1 MGATPQESQ
10 QIIDNTAAIKAIQ
23 DGAKKVSQLPTLTSL
38 VNSQDKI
45 PLERADTGQTVY
57 TTIEQLKD
65 GGVSSNTV
73 KHPITLSFSS
83 DKIEKGALR
92 NMFGGLDKVVDADTL
107 SNGNDIVASGGRS
120 KLMFVVNAGTDVV
133 GDLKIT
139 GTKVDRDTGVSTPG
153 FEEIISIDSL
163 SIDNSTTDTFGN
175 IVHDFSNCY
184 TSTEWFTNGFT
195 ISTTDLDISDI
206 DIYNVAFNQFGD
218 MEEVTIDA
226 LDLTAI
232 TTNANAEISGHAY
245 TVRVAN
251 GKTTI
256 ETFANMELPA
266 IDFND
271 GFYRFRNAV
280 NETVDT
286 RTDGVFVDINFMPFI
301 QSYFENMSFIL
312 WAHENETINITVDGS
327 LGLDNITYGENLTN
341 GTLVYLNTDGKYY
354 KADNTSESTSTTE
367 LRLIIEDGL
376 ADEEKLALAKGQY
389 TTTSLT
395 AGLEYVGVN
404 GTITNS
410 RPTLATETV
419 RIVSTAI
426 DATTRYFDASKTWIN
441 GTASKINGVTIA
453 GAGTEFLDNVFKI
466 LNSADQTRKLEF
478 DLSQI
483 SSGTTR
489 TATLQDKN
497 GVIAFLD
504 DIIQAAVEE
513 APIDGKQYARKD
525 AGWVEVEAGATNP
538 TRVDMGISNDID
550 WAKPNGIFLKTLT
563 ENTTFTDSN
572 LPNGLNIKRISLHLE
587 PNVFNPIFPNYWELI
602 SGDIINNNVN
612 VLKAE
617 CVNGTSG
624 SELVRY
630 SVESSIN
637 LNDYSGVFNSDSSVI
652 NGLIDSNAPFPTTFY
667 KGTELFTIIGRGNGQ
682 FTGWKWNINTLIWE
696 SNTVIVNGLGDI
708 GSNAC
713 PSVFYIDNDL
723 YMIASENLSQVGFKW
738 NTITNNW
745 DSNTGILVG
754 LGNIWGFT
762 AGNMT
767 VFSIGSTHYCII
779 GGESYRG
786 YKWNGVSWDSHTRLS
801 TGLPVGTGQKYT
813 CISYYIGSQLYLI
826 LGNVVGDWNGFYWN
840 GFSWIED
847 VNIVTGLADTG
858 SWSRASIYYL
868 ENKLNIIAGDTLA
881 LNGYSKDK

>member
-1 MGATPQESQ
+1 MSDKITYENKVGIKPKTVRINQVQDLDMNEIKDKHNAVESRVTAIESSGVVGVTPINVSAEWSSGLSF
-10 QIIDNTAAIKAIQ
+10 DVTAANYPVLNTFYSSTPGVVTLDAA
-23 DGAKKVSQLPTLTSL
+23 DPTLDRIDLIVAIAPVSPATVGTVGFIKGTPATTALVVPPDYDPSL
-38 VNSQDKI
+38 VYVIKQVIVRAAASTPEDTATELVFDENVGHPTEYTFSSNSGNI
-45 PLERADTGQTVY
+45 V
-57 TTIEQLKD
+57 
-65 GGVSSNTV
+65 VSSNDAFSGSNSIEATN
-73 KHPITLSFSS
+73 PIQGNKIILTRSS
-83 DKIEKGALR
+83 LTSTS
-92 NMFGGLDKVVDADTL
+92 NLGLLTFYIKLKADL
-107 SNGNDIVASGGRS
+107 GQNYIYIKFFNGTTR
-120 KLMFVVNAGTDVV
+120 V
-133 GDLKIT
+133 GDFYVFNN
-139 GTKVDRDTGVSTPG
+139 GQNG
-153 FEEIISIDSL
+153 FDSSSLSWQKISIDSSKL
-163 SIDNSTTDTFGN
+163 NLPITDYDIIEIYPYKSFSGYFIDLVQIHEGSG
-175 IVHDFSNCY
+175 
-184 TSTEWFTNGFT
+184 
-195 ISTTDLDISDI
+195 SD
-206 DIYNVAFNQFGD
+206 V
-218 MEEVTIDA
+218 
-226 LDLTAI
+226 L
-232 TTNANAEISGHAY
+232 ISG
-245 TVRVAN
+245 
-251 GKTTI
+251 
-256 ETFANMELPA
+256 
-266 IDFND
+266 
-271 GFYRFRNAV
+271 
-280 NETVDT
+280 
-286 RTDGVFVDINFMPFI
+286 
-301 QSYFENMSFIL
+301 
-312 WAHENETINITVDGS
+312 
-327 LGLDNITYGENLTN
+327 
-341 GTLVYLNTDGKYY
+341 
-354 KADNTSESTSTTE
+354 
-367 LRLIIEDGL
+367 
-376 ADEEKLALAKGQY
+376 
-389 TTTSLT
+389 
-395 AGLEYVGVN
+395 
-404 GTITNS
+404 
-410 RPTLATETV
+410 
-419 RIVSTAI
+419 
-426 DATTRYFDASKTWIN
+426 
-441 GTASKINGVTIA
+441 
-453 GAGTEFLDNVFKI
+453 
-466 LNSADQTRKLEF
+466 
-478 DLSQI
+478 
-483 SSGTTR
+483 
-489 TATLQDKN
+489 
-497 GVIAFLD
+497 
-504 DIIQAAVEE
+504 VEE

-525 AGWVEVEAGATNP
+525 AGWVEVEAGGSEYD